1 MSIKEDVR
9 IKKTKEKLLSSF
21 KLLLAK
27 KSFEDITVNELCAAA
42 DVRRATFYKHFAD
55 KYVFLKFFVGTL
67 RDDFDRT
74 LPKRKKPNAS
84 PDYYIEYLHTLVGFL
99 DKNEMM
105 VKNALKSDVLPAL
118 INVIIDQNYE
128 DTRDRLKQSISN
140 GMMLPASVEITA
152 SMMTGAVS
160 NTLLRWFNSGKK
172 LPIETIIAEISA
184 VIASMQGGTKGI

>member
-1 MSIKEDVR
+1 MSSKEDIR
-9 IKKTKEKLLSSF
+9 IRKTKEKLLVAF
-21 KLLLAK
+21 KILITE

-42 DVRRATFYKHFAD
+42 SVRRATFYKHFAD
-55 KYVFLKFFVGTL
+55 KYAFLKYFVGTL

-84 PDYYIEYLHTLVGFL
+84 SDYYIEYLHALVGFL
-99 DKNEMM
+99 DKNETM

-118 INVIIDQNYE
+118 INVILDQNYE

-140 GMMLPASVEITA
+140 GMVLPASVEIMA

-172 LPIETIIAEISA
+172 LPIDTLVAEISA
-184 VIASMQGGTKGI
+184 VISSMQGSN